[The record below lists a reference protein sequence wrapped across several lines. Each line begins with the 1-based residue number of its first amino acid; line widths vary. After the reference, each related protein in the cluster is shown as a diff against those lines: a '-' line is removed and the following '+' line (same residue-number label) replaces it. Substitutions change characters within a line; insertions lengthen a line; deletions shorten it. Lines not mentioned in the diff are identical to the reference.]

1 MVSYLFAFYFSLIV
15 VFCILFYFVSFFSEK
30 KGTLLIVSPIEGEEV
45 TVHNIDISL
54 LL

>member
-1 MVSYLFAFYFSLIV
+1 MVSYLFAFYFSLII
-15 VFCILFYFVSFFSEK
+15 VFCILFYLISFFSEK
-30 KGTLLIVSPIEGEEV
+30 QGTLLIVSPIVGEEV